1 MLISASPSIPSVF
14 LYIIFLAIYT
24 CIQSLK
30 LFYQA
35 GKELEFCLALG
46 YVNTVN
52 IEPVIFLFYYIP
64 AQEYGLSLHVLKF
77 YIIF

>member
-14 LYIIFLAIYT
+14 LYIIFVAIYT

-46 YVNTVN
+46 NTVN
-52 IEPVIFLFYYIP
+52 IEPVIFLFYHIP
-64 AQEYGLSLHVLKF
+64 AQEYGLPLHVLKF